1 MHSVALRYLDEVA
14 RQGSFR
20 KAGAVL
26 GVTSSAVNRQ
36 ILKIEAELGLRLFD
50 RKPDGI
56 ELTAAGRLMLDHA
69 RQTLNNYDRIRARVL
84 DIKGMRAGQ
93 LSISCIN
100 SLAFDLIPDI
110 LERFGTAY
118 PDITFVVRDDPAE
131 RILQALEDES
141 FDIGLTFAHFH
152 HPGARLVADIPAMFG
167 AVVAPDHPL
176 AGRQSVTLEDCLDH
190 PLVRTFSPAGKH
202 TFVEDEAHARGLE
215 PDVGFHTNSMVMAK
229 RAIKLGRCIGIY
241 MKHGVLGDLAAGE
254 LAFVPLV
261 QSAMS
266 DYRIG
271 LFISARK
278 AMDDADR
285 RFLKIARAVF
295 KTYEAR

>member
-1 MHSVALRYLDEVA
+1 MHAVALRYLDEVA

-36 ILKIEAELGLRLFD
+36 ILKIEADLGLLLFD

-56 ELTAAGRLMLDHA
+56 ELTAAGKLILDHA
-69 RQTLNNYDRIRARVL
+69 RQTLNNYERIRARVL

-110 LERFGTAY
+110 IGRFGAAH
-118 PDITFVVRDDPAE
+118 PNITFMVRDDPAE
-131 RILQALEDES
+131 QILQALEDES

-152 HPGARLVADIPAMFG
+152 HPGARLLAEIPAMFG
-167 AVVAPDHPL
+167 AVVARDHPL
-176 AGRQSVTLEDCLDH
+176 AGRKAVTLEECLDY
-190 PLVRTFSPAGKH
+190 PLVRTFNPAGKH
-202 TFVEDEAHARGLE
+202 TFIEDEARTKGLI
-215 PDVGFHTNSMVMAK
+215 VNAGFYTNSMVMAK
-229 RAIKLGRCIGIY
+229 RAIKMGRCIGIY
-241 MKHGVLGDLAAGE
+241 MKHGILGDLAAGE

-261 QSAMS
+261 KSEMSA
-266 DYRIG
+266 YRIG
-271 LFISARK
+271 LFVSARK
-278 AMDDADR
+278 AMDDIDR
-285 RFLKIARAVF
+285 RFVKIARAVF
-295 KTYEAR
+295 KTYG